1 MSRRNLPTWTRWLGL
16 VLGIGYLAAG
26 IGGWIGDV
34 TDGDNGD
41 LAFWLLFLVGGGAL
55 LLGLLATGL
64 RAEPRSR
71 SRSWGTSRR
80 ARAPLVG
87 ARADSGDRVRRARR
101 HAGSQPPSDGLNSA
115 RAGRTSDVDDAPT
128 CPTRRTQHSSP
139 SSAPGWPASA
149 RSRALRGRRPEQLR
163 PLDLMILSAATFRAS
178 RTVAHDEV
186 LSFLRQPFVRGEAHE
201 GTRDRS
207 RTAARVRRSASCSPA
222 AAASGCGRQRA
233 SLGCIRLH
241 HAAAGC

>member
-41 LAFWLLFLVGGGAL
+41 LAFWLLFLVGGGA
-55 LLGLLATGL
+55 AP
-64 RAEPRSR
+64 PRPARDRPSAR
-71 SRSWGTSRR
+71 SR
-80 ARAPLVG
+80 ARAPDRGALPARSRSLVG

-101 HAGSQPPSDGLNSA
+101 HAGSQPPSGLNSA
-115 RAGRTSDVDDAPT
+115 RAEKKIGTWTTPRLR
-128 CPTRRTQHSSP
+128 PTRRTQHSSP

-149 RSRALRGRRPEQLR
+149 RSRACAAAGSSSCARSISR
-163 PLDLMILSAATFRAS
+163 PLRRDLQGLAHGRA
-178 RTVAHDEV
+178 RRGP
-186 LSFLRQPFVRGEAHE
+186 SFLRQPFVRGEAHE
-201 GTRDRS
+201 GDESRS

-233 SLGCIRLH
+233 SSGCIRLH